1 MHFIYTIGHEQK
13 KKKKIL
19 HLQFWRIGAITF
31 CVCHYHVVKNEFR
44 VFIIISYRI
53 RPDEY
58 CMLYVHHVH
67 SAQPHKIHTMSDEW
81 KKGALILWVK
91 WYLMQE
97 NGNWCWRN
105 KFNCMHLI
113 LVTLNTFRCLLLP
126 SSSLKWREKSQIW
139 NLLMRRHVEIAW
151 LEKIYSICGWSSCVL
166 TFGKNYKYSQM
177 FFLSLFH
184 QTWDGKY

>member
-113 LVTLNTFRCLLLP
+113 LVTLNTYRMPATTFVFPELTA
-126 SSSLKWREKSQIW
+126 KKVKFE
-139 NLLMRRHVEIAW
+139 
-151 LEKIYSICGWSSCVL
+151 IYSCGDML
-166 TFGKNYKYSQM
+166 KLHG
-177 FFLSLFH
+177 
-184 QTWDGKY
+184 